1 MGDFILD
8 SLSPIPGENFKA
20 TSFPFQPPPPAL
32 GEWTMSTVVQGIR
45 GQGNDTPLHSPS
57 FRFSRLICS
66 LAVFPSVLLCLPRR

>member
-20 TSFPFQPPPPAL
+20 TRFPFQPPPPPPAM

-45 GQGNDTPLHSPS
+45 GQGNDTPSTPPH
-57 FRFSRLICS
+57 FVF
-66 LAVFPSVLLCLPRR
+66 LA